1 MFRDHVQR
9 THACAWRD
17 CGAWQALQEVK
28 AIFEA
33 ASCRRVAILRHF
45 GERTAT
51 DAGAAGCGAGIRC
64 DYCAN
69 PDVVTRL
76 AELARNDKAMSH
88 GRPGDGASTASGG
101 GGAAGSAWTT
111 AALMATSGMH

>member
-1 MFRDHVQR
+1 MPITRAR
-9 THACAWRD
+9 AWRD

-76 AELARNDKAMSH
+76 AELARNDKPMSH